1 MVEFGLKLQ
10 DNKVSEWS
18 QYYIDYEKLKGIL
31 DRCAAVLKRYD
42 EHLAKRPEHVQMITD
57 AYRQGFSTPHASQVD
72 LLATDDTNSMRGLSP
87 NTQLNK
93 EENEETVVG
102 MSLHSIHEGK
112 DESGSSAASEAEV
125 MINERTE
132 LMDSSLT
139 SVLKY
144 GSERENKS
152 LRNVESTGNILR
164 KALDRATS
172 GVSDFLQRSF
182 ERTVRDTLQ
191 EIDRIDKEFEDCL
204 LENIERVNTFYHEK
218 QKELYERVNF
228 LKESAALLHRA
239 MARRKSS
246 SMDDEEII
254 NDDYLVS
261 PLRSSSTHRRKSMTP
276 IIVANSFARK
286 VSALTRKKL
295 VAEASVHTI
304 INDADDEEEVLM
316 DEEAARRSREV
327 DSIQRALVDH
337 YRTAKLLHN
346 FAIMN
351 YTGFVKII
359 KKYDKIMP
367 KENRR
372 RFDSEISSGKICD
385 EGQAIEDLADM
396 MEKLYA
402 NWFCDRSVSEA
413 RAQMLTK
420 KGDGLEMDWS
430 QLRLGYRM
438 GMCSILALWVCW
450 DCIWGLIAEGHSTIG
465 GRTAFPVFRG
475 CAGLLTLQ
483 WCWGLSVWVW

>member
-31 DRCAAVLKRYD
+31 DRCAASLKRY
-42 EHLAKRPEHVQMITD
+42 EELVAKRPEYVQLITD
-57 AYRQGFSTPHASQVD
+57 AYRQGLPTTTPHASQRD
-72 LLATDDTNSMRGLSP
+72 LLASSP
-87 NTQLNK
+87 TTK
-93 EENEETVVG
+93 EEENEDLNEDVQVG
-102 MSLHSIHEGK
+102 MILHSIQEGK
-112 DESGSSAASEAEV
+112 DENENSASKMEI
-125 MINERTE
+125 INERTE
-132 LMDSSLT
+132 LILDSSLANT
-139 SVLKY
+139 PRY
-144 GSERENKS
+144 GSERDNNSPLK
-152 LRNVESTGNILR
+152 NVDSAGNLLQR
-164 KALDRATS
+164 ALDRATS

-182 ERTVRDTLQ
+182 ERTVRDTLK

-218 QKELYERVNF
+218 QKELFERVNF
-228 LKESAALLHRA
+228 LKESAALLHRSVV
-239 MARRKSS
+239 RRKSS
-246 SMDDEEII
+246 STVDEEEIL
-254 NDDYLVS
+254 NDDYLIS
-261 PLRSSSTHRRKSMTP
+261 PLRNSIKKRRTSVTP
-276 IIVANSFARK
+276 ILVAHTFARK

-295 VAEASVHTI
+295 VAEASSVETI
-304 INDADDEEEVLM
+304 LNDADDDEEVLM
-316 DEEAARRSREV
+316 DEETARRLREA

-367 KENRR
+367 KERKR
-372 RFDSEISSGKICD
+372 RFEGEISAGKICD

-402 NWFCDRSVSEA
+402 NWFCDGSVSEA

-430 QLRLGYRM
+430 QLRFGYRM